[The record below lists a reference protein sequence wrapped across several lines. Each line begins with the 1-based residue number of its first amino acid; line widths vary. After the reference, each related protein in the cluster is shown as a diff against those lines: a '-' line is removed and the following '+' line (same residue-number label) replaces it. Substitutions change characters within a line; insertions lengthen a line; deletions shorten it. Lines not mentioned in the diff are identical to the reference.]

1 MNRLMRRDVR
11 VIIPVKED
19 EKDVFVEVLNPKE
32 HVVEYIKGS
41 IVDSIS
47 EGMTSDD
54 SRLMEYLIDN
64 LTNIELAMPLEDL
77 LETDLSYECK
87 VLIYHIRNILE
98 EIKQEVFMMMKMKME
113 KEKTSKLE
121 REVLA
126 MMEESVS
133 DGV

>member
-19 EKDVFVEVLNPKE
+19 EKDTFVEVLNPKE
-32 HVVEYIKGS
+32 HVIEYIKGI
-41 IVDSIS
+41 IVDNIS

-77 LETDLSYECK
+77 LETDLSNECK

-113 KEKTSKLE
+113 KEKTNKLE
-121 REVLA
+121 QEVLA